1 MQGQLSEFHTLHVLL
16 GDLVEAIVEGLPL
29 QASLFTQPC
38 RDNALYLLSLVDELI
53 LGEAFDLLPVRLGL
67 SLITLLFL
75 YYTLSSK
82 LSTQTLTSILLTFTW
97 LVISKLPNYFSLQ
110 LQFVSNAVW
119 CFLQPVTMLLL
130 ETKIQRFGNKLPLI

>member
-53 LGEAFDLLPVRLGL
+53 LGEAFDLLPVRSIL
-67 SLITLLFL
+67 TFYFALLFFK
-75 YYTLSSK
+75 YT
-82 LSTQTLTSILLTFTW
+82 TIF
-97 LVISKLPNYFSLQ
+97 N
-110 LQFVSNAVW
+110 N
-119 CFLQPVTMLLL
+119 
-130 ETKIQRFGNKLPLI
+130 